1 MIYSHQIEGI
11 HLQTGDIIGTTDI
24 ELEIQAGEFWRLL
37 GRLMPGPVDHIAI
50 YIGPD
55 GRCVESG
62 CRGVIAFEID
72 EDGWLPGKMSKHRG
86 RFLDQFYGV
95 AYPLAERGLTNEEE
109 FRIRESVAAYCLA
122 QAQARK
128 RYNINFLDSENDENF
143 YCSQLAYKAYIQH
156 GINLNT
162 GEGVPDLPGT
172 SSIIFPQEVWNA
184 CLVHQIAAVR

>member
-1 MIYSHQIEGI
+1 MIYTHHISSIP
-11 HLQTGDIIGTTDI
+11 LQTGDIIGTTDI

-50 YIGPD
+50 YTGPG

-62 CRGVIAFEID
+62 GRGVITFDID
-72 EDGWLPGKMSKHRG
+72 EGGWLSGKMSKHRG

-95 AYPLAERGLTNEEE
+95 AYPLAGRGLSEEE
-109 FRIRESVAAYCLA
+109 EIQIRENVAEYCLK
-122 QAQARK
+122 QAQAHK
-128 RYNINFLDSENDENF
+128 RYNLNFLDSETEESF

-162 GEGVPDLPGT
+162 GAGVPNLPGT
-172 SSIIFPQEVWNA
+172 SSIVFPQEIWNA
-184 CLVHQIAAVR
+184 CLVNTTV